1 MSDKALSQASSLT
14 KASAPLLKRMTR
26 DLHYA
31 LRTLRRS
38 PAFTV
43 TVILTLAL
51 GIGAST
57 AVFSAMDRLL
67 LRSLPYPEPDRLLA
81 LHETQTGKGFRPVSL
96 PNLFDWRAQVNS
108 FDGVAG
114 FMTRSFG
121 LHESGAPVSVVM
133 AGMVTSDLFRVLGSG
148 PHLGRTFSEQEELA
162 GAPVIVLTDELWA
175 RQFHRAPQIV
185 GRTVQLNEQPYEVI
199 GILPPDFV
207 FPALGTR
214 VDIYIPI
221 SHRDYGARGNKVLQA
236 VARLKPGVTN
246 ARAQAE
252 LRAIGA
258 HLAAAWP
265 EENVRGGADLE
276 SLDEAWKGS
285 LRRPL
290 LLLTAAALLL
300 LAIVCTNVVNLI
312 LGRSL
317 ARAREMEIRSALGA
331 CLADIVRQLLAEAL
345 LLCVA
350 GGALGLLLAAA
361 VLRGLPIILKQTVD
375 GLAID
380 ARALA
385 FASLVCLLV
394 TLLCALAPA
403 LSTKRRR
410 RPFRL
415 RQGLVVGQIALSLVL
430 LLSAAAFLRVFLK
443 LVDRSPGFESSHV
456 YYFGFGLP
464 EGHYTDRQMVDF
476 HARLRARLAE
486 IPGVEAAGA
495 VWRRPLSGRNLSTT
509 FQFEGAG
516 LPSTEW
522 PAVEFNMID
531 PAYFPALRIP
541 LLEGRRL
548 DWDTDR
554 LDRPPAL
561 VVNRTFEKTYGP
573 HEGGNGGGLV
583 GKRVQLRFWTDV
595 APRNQLWQIVG
606 VVGDTYQ
613 MGLDQPIRP
622 QIYLPV
628 SQTGLDGGSYVIRT
642 ARTDAG
648 LAAAVAAAV
657 RSVDPNLERVN
668 LRRLDNW
675 VRESLGDRR
684 LPAILTGLFAAIGL
698 SLTALGLYGVVAL
711 EVGQRRKEMAIR
723 TALGASRAS
732 IAGLVLRRGLVL
744 TLAGSVVGAL
754 AFIAVGRAI
763 ESQLYD
769 VAPSDPLNAAVVVV
783 ILFASAA
790 CACLRPAWDALR
802 QAPIAVL
809 REM

>member
-1 MSDKALSQASSLT
+1 
-14 KASAPLLKRMTR
+14 
-26 DLHYA
+26 
-31 LRTLRRS
+31 
-38 PAFTV
+38 
-43 TVILTLAL
+43 
-51 GIGAST
+51 
-57 AVFSAMDRLL
+57 
-67 LRSLPYPEPDRLLA
+67 
-81 LHETQTGKGFRPVSL
+81 
-96 PNLFDWRAQVNS
+96 
-108 FDGVAG
+108 
-114 FMTRSFG
+114 
-121 LHESGAPVSVVM
+121 
-133 AGMVTSDLFRVLGSG
+133 
-148 PHLGRTFSEQEELA
+148 
-162 GAPVIVLTDELWA
+162 
-175 RQFHRAPQIV
+175 
-185 GRTVQLNEQPYEVI
+185 
-199 GILPPDFV
+199 
-207 FPALGTR
+207 
-214 VDIYIPI
+214 
-221 SHRDYGARGNKVLQA
+221 
-236 VARLKPGVTN
+236 
-246 ARAQAE
+246 
-252 LRAIGA
+252 
-258 HLAAAWP
+258 
-265 EENVRGGADLE
+265 
-276 SLDEAWKGS
+276 
-285 LRRPL
+285 
-290 LLLTAAALLL
+290 
-300 LAIVCTNVVNLI
+300 VCTNVVNLI
-312 LGRSL
+312 IGRSL

-331 CLADIVRQLLAEAL
+331 GLADIVRQLLAEAL

-403 LSTKRRR
+403 LSTNRRR

-628 SQTGLDGGSYVIRT
+628 SQTGLDGGK
-642 ARTDAG
+642 G
-648 LAAAVAAAV
+648 
-657 RSVDPNLERVN
+657 NL
-668 LRRLDNW
+668 
-675 VRESLGDRR
+675 
-684 LPAILTGLFAAIGL
+684 LFAAAGRGSAVQILGNHFLPLLRGIHSGGGL
-698 SLTALGLYGVVAL
+698 IETHFHTVIALAANMPGGFWGLFTPS
-711 EVGQRRKEMAIR
+711 RRRGGKSFPAPAAE
-723 TALGASRAS
+723 
-732 IAGLVLRRGLVL
+732 IAGRGFSPDGRGIHKHRPNPPPGRRN
-744 TLAGSVVGAL
+744 
-754 AFIAVGRAI
+754 IARG
-763 ESQLYD
+763 
-769 VAPSDPLNAAVVVV
+769 
-783 ILFASAA
+783 
-790 CACLRPAWDALR
+790 CW
-802 QAPIAVL
+802 
-809 REM
+809 

>member
-1 MSDKALSQASSLT
+1 VGIN
-14 KASAPLLKRMTR
+14 
-26 DLHYA
+26 YA

-38 PAFTV
+38 PAFSV
-43 TVILTLAL
+43 TVVLTLAL

-96 PNLFDWRAQVNS
+96 PNLFDWRAQSNS

-121 LHESGAPVSVVM
+121 LHEAGTAVSVVM

-148 PHLGRTFSEQEELA
+148 PHLGRTFSEQEEFA

-207 FPALGTR
+207 FPAPGTR
-214 VDIYIPI
+214 VDAYIPI
-221 SHRDYGARGNKVLQA
+221 SHGDYGARGNKLLQA

-246 ARAQAE
+246 ARAQTE
-252 LRAIGA
+252 LRTIGA
-258 HLAAAWP
+258 RLASAWP

-276 SLDEAWKGS
+276 RLDEAWKGN

-290 LLLTAAALLL
+290 LLLIAAALLL

-317 ARAREMEIRSALGA
+317 GRAREMEIRIALGA
-331 CLADIVRQLLAEAL
+331 GLADIVRQLLAEAL
-345 LLCVA
+345 LLCAA
-350 GGALGLLLAAA
+350 GGALGLLLAVA
-361 VLRGLPIILKQTVD
+361 VLRGLPIVLKQTVD

-403 LSTKRRR
+403 FSTKRHR

-430 LLSAAAFLRVFLK
+430 LLSAGAFLRVFLK
-443 LVDRSPGFESSHV
+443 LVNRYPGFESSHV
-456 YYFGFGLP
+456 FYFGFGLP
-464 EGHYTDRQMVDF
+464 EGHYTDRQTVDF
-476 HARLRARLAE
+476 HAKLRARLAE

-495 VWRRPLSGRNLSTT
+495 VGRRPLSGRNLSTT

-522 PAVEFNMID
+522 PAVEFNGID

-554 LDRPPAL
+554 LDHPLAL
-561 VVNRTFEKTYGP
+561 VVNRAFEKTYGP
-573 HEGGNGGGLV
+573 HEGGKDGSLV
-583 GKRVQLRFWTDV
+583 GKRVQLRFWTDL
-595 APRNQLWQIVG
+595 APKNQLWQIVG

-648 LAAAVAAAV
+648 LAGAVAAAV

-675 VRESLGDRR
+675 IRESLGDRR
-684 LPAILTGLFAAIGL
+684 LPAILTGLFATIGL
-698 SLTALGLYGVVAL
+698 SLTALGLYGVIAL

-723 TALGASRAS
+723 VALGASRAS

-754 AFIAVGRAI
+754 AFVAVGRAI

-769 VAPSDPLNAAVVVV
+769 VAVSDPLNAAVVIV
-783 ILFASAA
+783 ILFACAA
-790 CACLRPAWDALR
+790 CACLRPAWDAMR